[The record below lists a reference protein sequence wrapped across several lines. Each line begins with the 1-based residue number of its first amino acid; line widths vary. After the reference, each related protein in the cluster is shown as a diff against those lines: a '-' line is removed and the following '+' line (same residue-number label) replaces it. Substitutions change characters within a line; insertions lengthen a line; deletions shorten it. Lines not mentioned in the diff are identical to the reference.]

1 MMHDFTI
8 FAGTA
13 TPDLALAI
21 AHALGVELGACICER
36 FPDSEVSVR
45 LLERVRRKEVFIVQ
59 STSPPVD
66 EHLIEL
72 LALADACR
80 RAAAARITAVIPYF
94 GYGRADK
101 RNGHREPITASMV
114 ADLLQAVGV
123 NQVLTLDLH
132 TPQIEGFFRI
142 PVDSLTAVP
151 TLTEALHKRLPP
163 WAMVVSPD
171 AGRVQ
176 MATQYAQRL
185 DTSVVVLH
193 KRRESGTETTVT
205 RVVGDV
211 RDRPCLIMDDMIST
225 GGTMA
230 KAIEALL
237 AAGARPEII
246 VAATHGLLVKDALHK
261 LSHET
266 VQEVFVT
273 DTVPSSHKD
282 WPKLHVVSV
291 APLIAAAIQRFM
303 ADGSISDLF

>member
-1 MMHDFTI
+1 MTHDFTI

-21 AHALGVELGACICER
+21 AQALGVELGACVCER
-36 FPDSEVSVR
+36 FPDTEVSVR
-45 LLERVRRKEVFIVQ
+45 LLEKVRRKEVFIVQ

-66 EHLIEL
+66 EHLMEL
-72 LALADACR
+72 LVLADACR

-94 GYGRADK
+94 GYARADK
-101 RNGHREPITASMV
+101 RNGRREPITASMV
-114 ADLLQAVGV
+114 AELLQAVGV
-123 NQVLTLDLH
+123 HQVLTLDLH

-151 TLTEALHKRLPP
+151 TLTEALQQRLPP
-163 WAMVVSPD
+163 GVVVVSPD
-171 AGRVQ
+171 TGRVQ

-193 KRRESGTETTVT
+193 KRRASGTETAVT

-211 RDRPCLIMDDMIST
+211 QDRPCLIIDDMIST

-230 KAIEALL
+230 KGIEALL

-246 VAATHGLLVKDALHK
+246 IAATHGLLVKDALHK
-261 LSHET
+261 LSHEV
-266 VQEVFVT
+266 VQAVLVT
-273 DTVPSSHKD
+273 DTIPPSHKD
-282 WPKLHVVSV
+282 WPKLQVVTV
-291 APLIAAAIQRFM
+291 GPLIAAAIQRFM
-303 ADGSISDLF
+303 TDGSISDLF

>member
-1 MMHDFTI
+1 MIRNFTI

-21 AHALGVELGACICER
+21 AHALGMELGACVCER
-36 FPDSEVSVR
+36 FPDSEVSVH
-45 LLERVRRKEVFIVQ
+45 LLEGVRRKEVFLVQ

-66 EHLIEL
+66 EHLMEL

-94 GYGRADK
+94 GYARADK
-101 RNGHREPITASMV
+101 RNGRREPITASMV

-163 WAMVVSPD
+163 WAVVVSPD

-185 DTSVVVLH
+185 DTSVVILH

-211 RDRPCLIMDDMIST
+211 RDRPCLIIDDMIST
-225 GGTMA
+225 GGTIA

-237 AAGARPEII
+237 AAGARPEITL
-246 VAATHGLLVKDALHK
+246 AATHGLLVKGALDK
-261 LSHET
+261 LSHEA
-266 VQEVFVT
+266 VQEIFIT
-273 DTVPSSHKD
+273 DTIPSNHKD
-282 WPKLHVVSV
+282 WPKLQVVSV
-291 APLIAAAIQRFM
+291 APLIATAIQRFM
-303 ADGSISDLF
+303 TDGSISDLF